1 MRDRFALPLDET
13 LAPAELDA
21 LWGVVREKQS
31 EWLAAERRKH
41 AKRVALAL
49 AAASVVASI
58 LAIYCRRGCSAAPV
72 IGRLTLRALSL

>member
-31 EWLAAERRKH
+31 EWVAAERRKH
-41 AKRVALAL
+41 AKRVALAI

-58 LAIYCRRGCSAAPV
+58 LINYLLPS
-72 IGRLTLRALSL
+72 RLFGGASNWPALSL

>member
-21 LWGVVREKQS
+21 LWGVVSEKQS
-31 EWLAAERRKH
+31 EWIAAERRKH
-41 AKRVALAL
+41 AKRVALAI

-58 LAIYCRRGCSAAPV
+58 AVAVVRR
-72 IGRLTLRALSL
+72 RQ

>member
-21 LWGVVREKQS
+21 LWGVVSEKQS
-31 EWLAAERRKH
+31 EWVAAERRKH
-41 AKRVALAL
+41 AKRVALAI

-58 LAIYCRRGCSAAPV
+58 AVAVVRR
-72 IGRLTLRALSL
+72 RQ